1 MSAWSAQ
8 DTSVSGCDEKQ
19 LDSDSDERI
28 GGPTAAILAL
38 HNPGITVEVL
48 DRDPRRIQQWQSP
61 HLPVHEPGLDTV
73 VRIVRDGAQ
82 IAGDAA
88 ASQRKRNL
96 YFTCESARA
105 LGQADLI
112 LMSVNTPTKLFGVGA
127 GRATNMAAFDGAM
140 RDVAKYAKPGAII
153 VEKSTVP
160 GGTAERVR
168 KMVIPPAI
176 VVSRMPE
183 MLTDIAGNSTTRNP
197 VRGPLQS

>member
-1 MSAWSAQ
+1 M
-8 DTSVSGCDEKQ
+8 
-19 LDSDSDERI
+19 
-28 GGPTAAILAL
+28 
-38 HNPGITVEVL
+38 
-48 DRDPRRIQQWQSP
+48 
-61 HLPVHEPGLDTV
+61 

-82 IAGDAA
+82 IEGDA

-140 RDVAKYAKPGAII
+140 RDVAKHAKPGAII

-168 KMVIPPAI
+168 RMVMPPAI
-176 VVSRMPE
+176 VSRMPE